1 MKKKDEF
8 NAAETEKFVSTFVED
23 ENGNIVVNIHIH
35 YGDLITRSYWIS
47 TILKFEMHVLKQM
60 KKV

>member
-8 NAAETEKFVSTFVED
+8 NAAETEKFVSTSVED

-35 YGDLITRSYWIS
+35 YGDLITRSY
-47 TILKFEMHVLKQM
+47 
-60 KKV
+60 